1 MNGMNF
7 IELPLWRTL
16 RRGEF
21 KRGDT
26 KKEMDFE
33 EIVTSVR
40 RIIMFSIKDSVE
52 LTLILT
58 SQNNGLCKQ

>member
-7 IELPLWRTL
+7 IELPLWRTKSDVSSLL

-40 RIIMFSIKDSVE
+40 RN
-52 LTLILT
+52 L
-58 SQNNGLCKQ
+58 